1 MAAGWDEPPFPH
13 SALSASLGSTRV
25 VRIAGNK
32 LPTTAT
38 ASRVAVT
45 MA

>member
-1 MAAGWDEPPFPH
+1 MQDLGSY

-32 LPTTAT
+32 LATTAT
-38 ASRVAVT
+38 ANKVAVT